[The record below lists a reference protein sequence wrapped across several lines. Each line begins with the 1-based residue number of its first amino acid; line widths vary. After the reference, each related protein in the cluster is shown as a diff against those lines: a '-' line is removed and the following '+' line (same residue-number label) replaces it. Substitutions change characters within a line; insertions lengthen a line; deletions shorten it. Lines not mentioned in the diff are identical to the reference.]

1 VSAATAKAAP
11 PVVSVCVSTRDRAA
25 RLGRLL
31 QALERQTLPLK
42 QFEVVVT
49 DDGST
54 DDTSEV
60 LRAAA
65 QRRALRIKT
74 LRHDK
79 STGPAAGRNAAWR
92 AASAPVIAFID
103 DDCTPSNGWL
113 AAGLS
118 GLDDADV
125 VVGAVTRHPDQAHRT
140 SRFARELVVGRDQVR
155 WYATANIFY
164 RRSDLDAL
172 GGFDESYPG
181 AAGEDTDLGFRAE
194 ERGLRTGF
202 VPSAIVFHDVTAAGP
217 REAVRDQARWSA
229 LALVFASHPEQRAQ
243 TLHHRVFWRP
253 THAEVLMLAAA
264 VALGARLPVARA
276 LAGPW
281 LHRKLCTERNDVP
294 LGVAVAELPGA
305 LAVDVAGLVAV
316 LRGSVRHR
324 TLLL

>member
-1 VSAATAKAAP
+1 
-11 PVVSVCVSTRDRAA
+11 VV
-25 RLGRLL
+25 
-31 QALERQTLPLK
+31 
-42 QFEVVVT
+42 

-54 DDTSEV
+54 DETQQV
-60 LRAAA
+60 LRAAE
-65 QRRALRIKT
+65 QRGALRITT
-74 LRHDK
+74 LRHDT

-103 DDCTPSNGWL
+103 DDCTPSTGWL

-118 GLDDADV
+118 GLDRADV

-140 SRFARELVVGRDQVR
+140 SRFARELIVGRDQVR

-164 RRSDLDAL
+164 RRRDLEELD
-172 GGFDESYPG
+172 GFDESYPG

-194 ERGLRTGF
+194 AHGLRTGF
-202 VPSAIVFHDVTAAGP
+202 EPDAIVFHDVTAAGP
-217 REAVRDQARWSA
+217 REAVKDQARWSA

-243 TLHHRVFWRP
+243 TLHHGVFWRP
-253 THAEVLMLAAA
+253 THAEVLMLGAAA
-264 VALGARLPVARA
+264 LLGARVPAARA

-294 LGVAVAELPGA
+294 LAVAVAELPGA

-316 LRGSVRHR
+316 VRGSIRHR

>member
-1 VSAATAKAAP
+1 MT

-31 QALERQTLPLK
+31 RALERQTLPREL
-42 QFEVVVT
+42 FEVVVT

-54 DDTSEV
+54 DETPQV

-65 QRRALRIKT
+65 QRGALRIT
-74 LRHDK
+74 SLRHDT
-79 STGPAAGRNAAWR
+79 SAGPAAGRNAAWQ

-103 DDCTPSNGWL
+103 DDCTPSTGWL
-113 AAGLS
+113 EAGLS
-118 GLDDADV
+118 GLDRADV
-125 VVGAVTRHPDQAHRT
+125 VVGSVARHPDQAHRT
-140 SRFARELVVGRDQVR
+140 SRFARELIVGRDQIR

-164 RRSDLDAL
+164 RRSDLDEL

-194 ERGLRTGF
+194 KRGLRTGF
-202 VPSAIVFHDVTAAGP
+202 EPDAIVFHDVTAAGP
-217 REAVRDQARWSA
+217 WDAVKDQSRWSA
-229 LALVFASHPEQRAQ
+229 LALVFASHPEQRAR
-243 TLHHRVFWRP
+243 TLHHGVFWRP

-264 VALGARLPVARA
+264 VALGARLPAARA

-281 LHRKLCTERNDVP
+281 LHRKLCTERNDVS
-294 LGVAVAELPGA
+294 LAVAVAELPGA

-316 LRGSVRHR
+316 VRGSVRHR
-324 TLLL
+324 TVLL